1 MIKRLGASAA
11 FILAASL
18 IAGCAGPSGGGL
30 ATASIPEVP
39 KVDPVCSQ
47 LASQIEALRAEG
59 VSMKVENAAAKKYK
73 MKPADL
79 SKAAQLNKANE
90 DFQARC
96 ATVPVRSAVPPI
108 APSGKAAGKAAAAL
122 PAAAP
127 AAIGIA
133 AQEPAKKEL
142 TAEQLARAADAAAAR
157 AAVKAGQPG
166 NNLMTAGD

>member
-1 MIKRLGASAA
+1 MIKQLGASAA

-18 IAGCAGPSGGGL
+18 IAGCAGSSGGGL
-30 ATASIPEVP
+30 ATASIPEAP
-39 KVDPVCSQ
+39 KADPVCSQ

-59 VSMKVENAAAKKYK
+59 VAMKVENAAAKKYK

-96 ATVPVRSAVPPI
+96 ATVPVRSAVPPV
-108 APSGKAAGKAAAAL
+108 GKGAAKSAGIL

-127 AAIGIA
+127 AAVGIA
-133 AQEPAKKEL
+133 AQEPPKKEL
-142 TAEQLARAADAAAAR
+142 SPAAAARAADAAAAR
-157 AAVKAGQPG
+157 EAVKAAQAANP
-166 NNLMTAGD
+166 MVTAGD